1 MEAARA
7 TFSGALL
14 DGKLS
19 RLLLRLTSRMK
30 RVMAFQD
37 VLPCRI
43 QGALTLTLVALI
55 GLLDFLT
62 GWELTFSVFYLAP
75 ILMVTW
81 YGTRRIGVAVALLC
95 AATWTAAY
103 LLSQPTYLNPLT
115 PYWNAGVR
123 LAMFLLVVWILSALK
138 DALKHEHELA
148 RTDILTGAANNRAFY
163 ERMDEEIARARR
175 YKRSFTVAYVDIDDF
190 KLVNDRFGH
199 SVGDNLLRTVSET
212 LRRHVR
218 ASDVVARLG
227 GDEFSILFVETGY
240 QMAERALNRLE
251 RALTEVIR
259 ANDWPISFSI
269 GAVTCSGHVEGVD
282 SVIQRADE
290 LMYAVK
296 HSTKNDIRHER
307 YHVTEQVA

>member
-1 MEAARA
+1 MRRLIAFLDRLPGRIL
-7 TFSGALL
+7 GAL
-14 DGKLS
+14 
-19 RLLLRLTSRMK
+19 
-30 RVMAFQD
+30 
-37 VLPCRI
+37 VLV
-43 QGALTLTLVALI
+43 QVALV

-62 GWELTFSVFYLAP
+62 GWELAFSLFYLAP
-75 ILMVTW
+75 ILIATW
-81 YGTRRIGVAVALLC
+81 YGTKRTGIAVALLC
-95 AATWTAAY
+95 AVTWAGAY
-103 LLSQPTYLNPLT
+103 LLSNPLYLSQIA

-138 DALKHEHELA
+138 EALKHEHELA

-163 ERMDEEIARARR
+163 ERLEDEIARARR
-175 YKRSFTVAYVDIDDF
+175 YRRTFTVAYIDVDDF

-199 SVGDNLLRTVSET
+199 SVGDELLRTVAET
-212 LRRHVR
+212 LRRQVR
-218 ASDVVARLG
+218 ATDIVARLG
-227 GDEFSILFVETGY
+227 GDEFAILFVEAGY
-240 QMAERALNRLE
+240 KMAERALTRVE
-251 RALTEVIR
+251 MSLTEVIHT
-259 ANDWPISFSI
+259 NGWPISFSI